1 MSLDSLSL
9 LNLIRE
15 VKRLIYEK
23 LNNIQLE
30 LKAPKNK
37 RNTFGGYQYR
47 DLSGILESVK
57 PLLKKYKCVLM
68 ISDDVVT
75 KEERTYIEST
85 VTLIDSED
93 GTMCA
98 CKGYAREQDSK
109 KGMDEAQ
116 LTGACS
122 SYARKYACN
131 GLFAIDD
138 SRDLDSM
145 DNAKEEE
152 KPKTRRSRRTRNMI
166 TKEELGDIPF

>member
-1 MSLDSLSL
+1 M
-9 LNLIRE
+9 
-15 VKRLIYEK
+15 IYEK

-47 DLSGILESVK
+47 DLSGILEAVK

-145 DNAKEEE
+145 DNTKEEE
-152 KPKTRRSRRTRNMI
+152 KPKPRRSRRSRI
-166 TKEELGDIPF
+166 TKEDLSEVPF

>member
-1 MSLDSLSL
+1 M
-9 LNLIRE
+9 
-15 VKRLIYEK
+15 RLVYEK

-47 DLSGILESVK
+47 DLSGILEAVK

-75 KEERTYIEST
+75 KEDRVYIKST
-85 VTLIDSED
+85 VTIIDCED
-93 GTMCA
+93 GTMHSCD
-98 CKGYAREQDSK
+98 GYAREQESK
-109 KGMDEAQ
+109 KGMDDAQ

-131 GLFAIDD
+131 GLLAIDD
-138 SRDLDSM
+138 SQDLDSI
-145 DNAKEEE
+145 DNTKEDEE
-152 KPKTRRSRRTRNMI
+152 KPKQRRSRRTRNTI
-166 TKEELGDIPF
+166 TKEDLENVPF

>member
-1 MSLDSLSL
+1 M
-9 LNLIRE
+9 
-15 VKRLIYEK
+15 IYEK

-47 DLSGILESVK
+47 DLSGILEAVK

-75 KEERTYIEST
+75 KEDRVYIKST
-85 VTLIDSED
+85 VTIIDCED
-93 GTMCA
+93 GTMQSCD
-98 CKGYAREQDSK
+98 GYAREQESK
-109 KGMDEAQ
+109 KGMDDAQ

-131 GLFAIDD
+131 GLLAIDD
-138 SRDLDSM
+138 SQDFDSINN
-145 DNAKEEE
+145 DKYEE
-152 KPKTRRSRRTRNMI
+152 KPKSRRSRRTRNAI
-166 TKEELGDIPF
+166 TKEDSEDVPF